1 MSEPVHTG
9 RLSTLAAA
17 RVVAR
22 RDFTMILFSR
32 SFIFFLLGPLFTML
46 IGAMAGGIGQSVQ
59 SQAMRSDLGIAM
71 EARDVDRMLSAR
83 AQLDPVIGSSLP
95 DFKVLKRLKP
105 AEQFD
110 PRAALKGQQGNLA
123 AVVTGSP
130 EAPVLTGPKP
140 RIAAWQGK
148 ISLVAAKASGN
159 GPETLPAVALTGVAT
174 SKADQ
179 RQSRLL
185 TAQMGQIVLLLLTML
200 LAGMVMSNLVEEKAN
215 KVIEI
220 LAAAI
225 PMDAV
230 FYGKLFAMLGVS
242 FVGICVWG
250 SAGAAIAFWAGQDL
264 PAYAAPAVGWPL
276 FFGLGIVYFSMAYL
290 LIGSVFLAIGAM
302 AATVRDVQTLSLP
315 ATLLQLIVFFIAS
328 YAISRPGSAIE
339 LAISVFPLSS
349 PFAMIARAAQDERLW
364 IHGAALVW
372 QALCVVLF
380 VRAGAG
386 LFRSRVMKS
395 GPARSNARGWFTRRP
410 ELRIS
415 RSSAVDN
422 KVSSAG

>member
-1 MSEPVHTG
+1 
-9 RLSTLAAA
+9 
-17 RVVAR
+17 
-22 RDFTMILFSR
+22 
-32 SFIFFLLGPLFTML
+32 
-46 IGAMAGGIGQSVQ
+46 
-59 SQAMRSDLGIAM
+59 MRSDLGIAM
-71 EARDVDRMLSAR
+71 ESRDIDRMVSAR
-83 AQLDPVIGSSLP
+83 TALDPVVGNHLP
-95 DFKVLKRLKP
+95 RFKVLKRLEP
-105 AEQFD
+105 GEPFD
-110 PRAALKGQQGNLA
+110 PRAALKGQKGNLA
-123 AVVTGSP
+123 AVVTGTP
-130 EAPVLTGPKP
+130 EAPMLTGPKP

-148 ISLVAAKASGN
+148 ISLVAARAVGS
-159 GPETLPAVALTGVAT
+159 GPEILPAVALTGVAS

-179 RQSRLL
+179 RQSRLI

-250 SAGAAIAFWAGQDL
+250 SAGGAIALWSGQEL

-276 FFGLGIVYFSMAYL
+276 FLALGLAYFTMAYL

-328 YAISRPGSAIE
+328 YAISKPGGAIE

-349 PFAMIARAAQDERLW
+349 PYAMLARAAQDERVW
-364 IHGAALVW
+364 IHGAALAW

-395 GPARSNARGWFTRRP
+395 GPARG
-410 ELRIS
+410 S
-415 RSSAVDN
+415 RSWFARR
-422 KVSSAG
+422 AAPA

>member
-1 MSEPVHTG
+1 MSEPIHTG
-9 RLSTLAAA
+9 RLSTPAAA
-17 RVVAR
+17 KVVAR

-46 IGAMAGGIGQSVQ
+46 IGVMAGGIGQSVQ
-59 SQAMRSDLGIAM
+59 TQALRSDLGIAM
-71 EARDVDRMLSAR
+71 EARDVDRMVAAR
-83 AQLDPVIGSSLP
+83 QLLEPAVGRSLP
-95 DFKVLKRLKP
+95 EFKVLKRLNP
-105 AEQFD
+105 GEEFD
-110 PRAALKGQQGNLA
+110 PKVALKGQQGNLA
-123 AVVTGSP
+123 AIVTGSP
-130 EAPVLTGPKP
+130 QAPVLTGPKP
-140 RIAAWQGK
+140 RIGAWQGMV
-148 ISLVAAKASGN
+148 SLVAAKASGN
-159 GPETLPAVALTGVAT
+159 GPEALPAVALSGVAT

-185 TAQMGQIVLLLLTML
+185 TAQAGQIVLLLLTML

-250 SAGAAIAFWAGQDL
+250 TAGSLIGYSVGMEL
-264 PAYAAPAVGWPL
+264 KSYAAPAVGWPL
-276 FFGLGIVYFSMAYL
+276 FFALGVAYFSMAYL
-290 LIGSVFLAIGAM
+290 LIGSVFLTIGAM

-339 LAISVFPLSS
+339 LAISIFPFSS
-349 PFAMIARAAQDERLW
+349 PFAMLARAAQDERLW
-364 IHGAALVW
+364 IHGAALAW
-372 QALCVVLF
+372 QVLCVALL
-380 VRAGAG
+380 VRAGAS
-386 LFRSRVMKS
+386 LFRRRVMKS
-395 GPARSNARGWFTRRP
+395 GPARGGARKWFVRKP
-410 ELRIS
+410 EP
-415 RSSAVDN
+415 A
-422 KVSSAG
+422 

>member
-9 RLSTLAAA
+9 RLSILAAA

-22 RDFTMILFSR
+22 RDFFTILFSR
-32 SFIFFLLGPLFTML
+32 SFVFFLLGPLFTML
-46 IGAMAGGIGQSVQ
+46 IGVMAGGIGQSVQ
-59 SQAMRSDLGIAM
+59 TQAMRSDLGIAM
-71 EARDVDRMLSAR
+71 EARDVERMLLAR
-83 AQLDPVIGSSLP
+83 TALDPVIGRTLP
-95 DFKVLKRLKP
+95 DFKVLKRLEP
-105 AEQFD
+105 GEDFE
-110 PRAALKGQQGNLA
+110 PRTALKGRQGNLA

-140 RIAAWQGK
+140 RIAAWQGMV
-148 ISLVAAKASGN
+148 SLVAAKATGS
-159 GPETLPAVALTGVAT
+159 GPEALPAVALTGVAG
-174 SKADQ
+174 SNADK

-250 SAGAAIAFWAGQDL
+250 SAGAVIGYWAGQEL
-264 PAYAAPAVGWPL
+264 PAFAAPAIGWPL
-276 FFGLGIVYFSMAYL
+276 FFALGVAYFSMAYL

-328 YAISRPGSAIE
+328 YAISRPGSAME

-364 IHGAALVW
+364 IHGVALVW

-380 VRAGAG
+380 VRAGAS
-386 LFRSRVMKS
+386 LFRNRVMKS
-395 GPARSNARGWFTRRP
+395 GPARGKSGGWFARRAKP
-410 ELRIS
+410 
-415 RSSAVDN
+415 A
-422 KVSSAG
+422 